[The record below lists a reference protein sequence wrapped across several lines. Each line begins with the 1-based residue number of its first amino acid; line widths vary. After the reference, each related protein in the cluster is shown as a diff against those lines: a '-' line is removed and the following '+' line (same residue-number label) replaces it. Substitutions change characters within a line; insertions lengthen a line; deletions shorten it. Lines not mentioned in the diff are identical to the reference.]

1 MVAWLVDP
9 YTNAQAAYKLSKG
22 GTTWADWAT
31 YKSGAYNQ
39 YLLQAQDAFNQAA
52 AMTDSDRNAIIA
64 QGSAAASSLN
74 TNTMTGETS
83 GSSTTSTN
91 PLDWL
96 STIGGFFS
104 DLGEAN
110 TWLRIGEFVL
120 GAGLIYVGLSHL
132 MAGTAAGT
140 ALKKA
145 GSAVKVG
152 ALLA

>member
-9 YTNAQAAYKLSKG
+9 YTNAQQAYKLSKG
-22 GTTWADWAT
+22 GTDWGDWAT
-31 YKSGAYNQ
+31 YGSGAYKT
-39 YLLQAQDAFNQAA
+39 YLLQATAAFNQVA
-52 AMTDSDRNAIIA
+52 AMTDTDRNAVIA

-74 TNTMTGETS
+74 TNTVTGETS
-83 GSSTTSTN
+83 GSSTTTTN

-104 DLGEAN
+104 SLSQAN
-110 TWLRIGEFVL
+110 TWLRIGEFLL

-140 ALKKA
+140 AIKKA
-145 GSAVKVG
+145 GSALKVG